1 MFERSNVC
9 MLWVAGHMA
18 QMGKKNL
25 TLFQAL
31 RKKKAAKARAA
42 GALRFLTCKSR

>member
-1 MFERSNVC
+1 MFEHSDGC
-9 MLWVAGHMA
+9 MLWVVGHMA

-31 RKKKAAKARAA
+31 RKEKAAKARAA
-42 GALRFLTCKSR
+42 GST

>member
-1 MFERSNVC
+1 MFEHSDGC
-9 MLWVAGHMA
+9 MLWVVGHMA

-31 RKKKAAKARAA
+31 RKEKAAKARVV
-42 GALRFLTCKSR
+42 GSTKVPNL